1 MQQELTMES
10 KESLINASSRQGIRQ
25 EKGVM
30 KN

>member
-10 KESLINASSRQGIRQ
+10 NRSLINLSSRQGIRQ

-30 KN
+30 KS